1 MIARKL
7 LWSDGLTLIGLVDI
21 GHEDTHRSAVIY
33 NMVEVGKQ
41 IQAALCADKA
51 NAEQSV
57 FMQVEGLYQLGL
69 QCLQFCVTHLFN
81 ALLVRSIR
89 RLHHRITIGI
99 LFYPRL
105 DKAMSLNSLFNGM
118 SQLLL
123 IDRCVE

>member
-1 MIARKL
+1 
-7 LWSDGLTLIGLVDI
+7 
-21 GHEDTHRSAVIY
+21 
-33 NMVEVGKQ
+33 MVEVREK
-41 IQAALCADKA
+41 IQAALRADKA
-51 NAEQSV
+51 DAEQLV

-69 QCLQFCVTHLFN
+69 QRLQFCVTHLFN
-81 ALLVRSIR
+81 ALLVRCIR

-99 LFYPRL
+99 LFYACL